1 MKKRKFKIFTIC
13 LLIIVLTFIIIW
25 QLFNYLSYAK
35 SQKYLYNEYNRTSI
49 VLSLTYYKNLN
60 SFTNSVLYQQ
70 RYTNEERITKEK
82 LITDFANY
90 EYIPILNYIKNDNE
104 LNSNMILA
112 FSKIMDFI
120 EFVNYYNY
128 IPAESIMKNNS
139 KGFYSENNI
148 ITVNKKVI
156 TKECFNKLFLEFI
169 NYKDLDTILLEKLY
183 NIDKIR
189 ELINNGTNVIL
200 DRYVYSNMAFQGSK
214 MNDDLE
220 RIEFFK
226 WIEKL
231 EFEHLELPRTDINI
245 FLHMPT
251 EKTVELLSKR
261 SEKMDGNESDKK
273 YLEKCEQTYFLI
285 AKKYDF
291 KTIECVLNDNIK
303 SIEQIS
309 DELYEFILRSL
320 K

>member
-1 MKKRKFKIFTIC
+1 MRGKLIVIEGTDCSGKETQSK
-13 LLIIVLTFIIIW
+13 LL
-25 QLFNYLSYAK
+25 
-35 SQKYLYNEYNRTSI
+35 
-49 VLSLTYYKNLN
+49 
-60 SFTNSVLYQQ
+60 
-70 RYTNEERITKEK
+70 KEK
-82 LITDFANY
+82 LNK
-90 EYIPILNYIKNDNE
+90 NGIKTEIVSFPCYDTPTGKIIGGPLLGKE
-104 LNSNMILA
+104 KFGNS
-112 FSKIMDFI
+112 FFI
-120 EFVNYYNY
+120 EGAPNVSAKLVSLYY
-128 IPAESIMKNNS
+128 AA
-139 KGFYSENNI
+139 
-148 ITVNKKVI
+148 
-156 TKECFNKLFLEFI
+156 
-169 NYKDLDTILLEKLY
+169 DRLY

-261 SEKMDGNESDKK
+261 SEKMDGNERDKK

-285 AKKYDF
+285 AKKYNF